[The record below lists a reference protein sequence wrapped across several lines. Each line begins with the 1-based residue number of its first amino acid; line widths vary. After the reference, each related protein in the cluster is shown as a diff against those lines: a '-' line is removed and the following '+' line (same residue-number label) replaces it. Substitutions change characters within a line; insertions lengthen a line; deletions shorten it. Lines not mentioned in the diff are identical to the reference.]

1 MESVREALNNSDK
14 AKTLCL
20 QFEKRQEEMEKYKKL
35 QFACYEDYKNGLITQ
50 DEYKMFKASLE
61 SREEAA
67 ESAIREPEWRKKP
80 G

>member
-1 MESVREALNNSDK
+1 
-14 AKTLCL
+14 
-20 QFEKRQEEMEKYKKL
+20 MEKYKKL

-67 ESAIREPEWRKKP
+67 ESAIRELEKKKQLLLQGGMEKEACP
-80 G
+80 I